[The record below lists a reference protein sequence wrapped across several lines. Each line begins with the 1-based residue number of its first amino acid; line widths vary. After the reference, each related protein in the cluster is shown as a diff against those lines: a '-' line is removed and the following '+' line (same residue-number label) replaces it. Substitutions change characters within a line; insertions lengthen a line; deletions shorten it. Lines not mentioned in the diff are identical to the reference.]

1 MGIGKVFLFSMGK
14 GMGHSP
20 APLIVLGG
28 WMNCESAA
36 CFVFNSR
43 TIVQNFPD
51 FFFFFSSCRAFLFRG
66 WERRKEEKQFSTN
79 APESYT
85 NLFVSM

>member
-28 WMNCESAA
+28 WM
-36 CFVFNSR
+36 
-43 TIVQNFPD
+43 D
-51 FFFFFSSCRAFLFRG
+51 G
-66 WERRKEEKQFSTN
+66 W
-79 APESYT
+79 
-85 NLFVSM
+85 